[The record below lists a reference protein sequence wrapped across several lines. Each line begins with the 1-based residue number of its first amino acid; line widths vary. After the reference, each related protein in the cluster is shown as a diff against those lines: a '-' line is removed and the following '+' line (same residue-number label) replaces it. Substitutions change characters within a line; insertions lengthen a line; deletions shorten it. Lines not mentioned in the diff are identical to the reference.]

1 MTLVE
6 MLKRDEGVRR
16 FPYKDSVGLLTI
28 GCGRNLEDVGLSDD
42 EIDYLLFNDIQKCE
56 IEARKYA
63 WFKDLNETRR
73 NVVLSMIFNL
83 GPTGFAGFKNTIAD
97 IAVGNYEQAASRML
111 QSKWSSQVGNRAVR
125 LAQMMRTGE
134 G

>member
-6 MLKRDEGVRR
+6 MLKRDEGVRL
-16 FPYKDSVGLLTI
+16 FPYKDSVGILTV
-28 GCGRNLEDVGLSDD
+28 GCGRNLEDVGLSMD
-42 EIDYLLFNDIQKCE
+42 EVDYLLFNDIQKCE

-83 GPTGFAGFKNTIAD
+83 GPTGFAGFRNTIAD
-97 IAVGNYEQAASRML
+97 IAAGNYEQAASRML